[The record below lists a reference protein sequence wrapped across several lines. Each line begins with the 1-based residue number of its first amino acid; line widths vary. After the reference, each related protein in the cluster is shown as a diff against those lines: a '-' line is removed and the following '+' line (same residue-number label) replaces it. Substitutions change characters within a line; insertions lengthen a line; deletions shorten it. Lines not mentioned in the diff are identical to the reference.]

1 MANKITD
8 FLRNQVFILS
18 VIITIIS
25 LVLVFMGVIWYG
37 LRDPLTADEIPLG
50 FYTKTIQDLGEWN
63 FYILVVGLILLMI
76 GVYYIWRYHKN
87 KKFLLEEL
95 KTNKRSELIK
105 SRHELEVTARHL
117 PSKYDKM
124 LKEKLKELKI
134 K

>member
-8 FLRNQVFILS
+8 FLKDQVFILS
-18 VIITIIS
+18 IIITIIS

-37 LRDPLTADEIPLG
+37 LRDMLTADEIPLG
-50 FYTKTIQDLGEWN
+50 VYTKTITDLGEWN
-63 FYILVVGLILLMI
+63 FFILAGGLVLLLI

-105 SRHELEVTARHL
+105 NKHELEVTARHL

-124 LKEKLKELKI
+124 LKKKMKELKI